1 VATRLAL
8 THLST
13 MTNYNPGFSPADSAP
28 LFPSNKVSKILFHLA
43 KFSEFPSNSNN
54 DFPSNSTLATE
65 RKMAIDVISA
75 DRAAAADRRET
86 ARAVA
91 HQYLLSRADA
101 RRDTRVAEAKA
112 AAAARPTPAD
122 RAAEHPAPLPA
133 RLVDILA

>member
-1 VATRLAL
+1 
-8 THLST
+8 
-13 MTNYNPGFSPADSAP
+13 
-28 LFPSNKVSKILFHLA
+28 
-43 KFSEFPSNSNN
+43 
-54 DFPSNSTLATE
+54 
-65 RKMAIDVISA
+65 MAIDVISA

-112 AAAARPTPAD
+112 AAAVRPTPAD
-122 RAAEHPAPLPA
+122 RAAEHPAPLPP